1 MVSGFGKRWGRWW
14 VERGG
19 EVTIHPGTS
28 PFLAANLMS
37 GGQITR
43 NLYVMCVPYMYNQ
56 RFVCKSTKTYMCKV
70 ELIDH
75 SRNENKKTHSI
86 PAQHFLFLSVDCR
99 VVVSAAEGDGR
110 GIKVRERHRHGR
122 VRSVHWLATASCFH
136 PRGFFQMTDSPPY
149 TRWLQRSSRPM
160 KNLLNKDRCI
170 LDQAKFE
177 HSHRPC
183 RVNIAYWLL

>member
-110 GIKVRERHRHGR
+110 GIKGKREAPAWKSKICALVGYSLLFSSKRIFSDDGQPTLHQM
-122 VRSVHWLATASCFH
+122 ATKKQQTNEEFA
-136 PRGFFQMTDSPPY
+136 
-149 TRWLQRSSRPM
+149 
-160 KNLLNKDRCI
+160 
-170 LDQAKFE
+170 E
-177 HSHRPC
+177 
-183 RVNIAYWLL
+183 